1 MVIMGYMTDN
11 HKGGR
16 PRTRDRV
23 KIAADLVEWAKKDEN
38 INLNGFCC
46 EYEPPFSPQVLYE
59 WAEEKD
65 AEGWLITE
73 SMRIAKAFLAK
84 RREIKLNDG
93 TLHSKAY
100 DKNATAYD
108 YIMKKDL
115 QEQMEFESTLKQR
128 EMKSVSQA
136 DVERFESVM
145 GQLSSLRKDR
155 SNADSSMSD
164 EAKS

>member
-16 PRTRDRV
+16 PRTRDRI
-23 KIAADLVEWAKKDEN
+23 KIAADLVEWAKKDKN

-46 EYEPPFSPQVLYE
+46 EYEPPFSPQSLYE
-59 WAEEKD
+59 MAEEKNE
-65 AEGWLITE
+65 EGWLISE
-73 SMRIAKAFLAK
+73 AMRIAKSYLAI
-84 RREIKLNDG
+84 RREQKLNDG
-93 TLHSKAY
+93 TLHAKAY

-108 YIMKKDL
+108 YVMKKDI
-115 QEQMEFESTLKQR
+115 QEQMEFESSLRQR
-128 EMKSVSQA
+128 EMKSVSQE
-136 DVERFESVM
+136 DVNRFESVM

-155 SNADSSMSD
+155 NMADINISD